1 MGKDG
6 QGALKPAPL
15 YRPYP
20 TDRESEKNK
29 KIKTLVA
36 LKIYG
41 ISIFKI

>member
-1 MGKDG
+1 MWVIRTRGFK
-6 QGALKPAPL
+6 ASPL

-29 KIKTLVA
+29 ITCRFVA